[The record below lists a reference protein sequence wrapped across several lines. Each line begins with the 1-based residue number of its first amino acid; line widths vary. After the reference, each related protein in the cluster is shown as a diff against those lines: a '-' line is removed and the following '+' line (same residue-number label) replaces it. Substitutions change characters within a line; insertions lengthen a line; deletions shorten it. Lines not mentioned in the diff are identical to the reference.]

1 MISQDLQCWK
11 IYDGKGWG
19 AQSACAWGYQQYQGD
34 NRKEAEKSEEG
45 GAHEGSQPRGKDQG
59 QQVEWHLSCLR
70 GRAAWASEPGKR
82 QGPGG
87 GVGPGTGSPFR
98 SDTVTTCF
106 PGHTI

>member
-1 MISQDLQCWK
+1 MISQDLRWE
-11 IYDGKGWG
+11 GMGG
-19 AQSACAWGYQQYQGD
+19 AVSLCLGDTNSQGE